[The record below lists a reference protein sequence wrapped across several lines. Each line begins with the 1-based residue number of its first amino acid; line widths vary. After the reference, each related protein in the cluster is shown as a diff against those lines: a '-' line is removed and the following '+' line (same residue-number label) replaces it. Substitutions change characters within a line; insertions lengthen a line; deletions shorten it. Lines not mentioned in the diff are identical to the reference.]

1 MMRMLNMTSK
11 EKHVKACFFLIIFL
25 RNAYYIYRMKGAYDK

>member
-1 MMRMLNMTSK
+1 MTSK

-25 RNAYYIYRMKGAYDK
+25 RNAYYIYDERSV